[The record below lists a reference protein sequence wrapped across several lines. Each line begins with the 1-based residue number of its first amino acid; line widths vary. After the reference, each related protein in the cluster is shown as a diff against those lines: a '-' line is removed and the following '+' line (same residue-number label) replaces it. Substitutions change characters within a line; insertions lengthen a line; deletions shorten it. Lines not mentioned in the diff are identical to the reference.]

1 MKYHHRDLYNKK
13 YVLRTSRIC
22 AHLCVAK
29 NSGHVMRAEGVD
41 TLRSVRNSDVCV
53 RIIVGDLA
61 NVTLTIFHDQN
72 RDGTT

>member
-1 MKYHHRDLYNKK
+1 MCCPSCIY
-13 YVLRTSRIC
+13 

-29 NSGHVMRAEGVD
+29 NSGHLMRAKGVD

-61 NVTLTIFHDQN
+61 NITLTIFHDQN
-72 RDGTT
+72 RNGTM